1 MNTGDSRE
9 DRLRA
14 VNEALATWRQGD
26 CSLGDAW
33 FVFRLEPSLPLTRAA
48 EEAASDGETLAE
60 AKVHGFAV
68 LTQTCDIV
76 RPCKERPFVEV
87 APLVEVDDN
96 HLVEI
101 RRGYRPQYA
110 YIPGVADQNLV
121 ADLDR
126 VMTVEK
132 TVVARWERKPGCST
146 DKEVRA
152 LAQAVSR
159 KRARFAFPDDFAEF
173 VNPLQGRIKEKHG
186 KASPEGEALRAL
198 IEIRVRAEPSWEAK
212 TIKLLFYFIRNLR
225 EVTFQGRN
233 WNYFREQWLAL
244 VPERGRYTSVDGI
257 VVTHDDIKAREYLES
272 DRLDLDHLSLPREG

>member
-9 DRLRA
+9 DRLRE
-14 VNEALATWRQGD
+14 VNEALASWWQGD

-33 FVFRLEPSLPLTRAA
+33 FVFRLEPSLPLTRAV

-87 APLVEVDDN
+87 APLVEVNNND
-96 HLVEI
+96 LVEI

-146 DKEVRA
+146 DEEVRA
-152 LAQAVSR
+152 FAQAVSR
-159 KRARFAFPDDFAEF
+159 KRARFAFPDDFTEF
-173 VNPLQGRIKEKHG
+173 AGPLQDRIKKKHG
-186 KASPEGEALRAL
+186 KYSPEGEALRAL
-198 IEIRVRAEPSWEAK
+198 REIRVLAKPSWEAK
-212 TIKLLFYFIRNLR
+212 TIKLLFYFIRNID
-225 EVTFQGRN
+225 EVTFQGRI
-233 WNYFREQWLAL
+233 WSDFLDKWLVL
-244 VPERGRYTSVDGI
+244 VPEKGRYTSVDGI
-257 VVTHDDIKAREYLES
+257 VVTHDDITAREYLES